1 MSHSLLL
8 NWAIMAVSLANTVLL
23 TWLGLTVLLNAEKR
37 TWGARIAGS
46 GLLLG
51 GLFFISHSIIL
62 GYGFIYPTLGLN
74 FWWQTGWMLVV
85 ALPIVWYIMMLW
97 YAGYWDNRQAPLH
110 LRHRPRFAVAIIIAI
125 FTFLSSIFANPLPS
139 FTSYAVTGLR
149 QTPEMFNIPLIV
161 ISYSVYILYCISQSL
176 DTLRNPGPSQRV
188 MGELARQRARP
199 WLMATTLTLLLVSM
213 LVPWSMFW
221 IVQHSQNLTEFFQQ
235 TDTIAIFDFVIA
247 LLIGIAVSLLGQ
259 AIVAYEIFTGKAL
272 PRRGFLRHWRQVI
285 ILAWGYG
292 GLVAFSLVASIQPIY
307 GLLLTTLLMTFFF
320 ALLSWRSYTERER
333 YIDNLR
339 PFLGGQKLFDQLLT
353 RSSSNTTELDVQTPF
368 NALCTEVLG
377 VRVAYLVALGPLAP
391 LVGPPLTYPEKRP
404 FNLSG
409 LHELTADFT
418 SPEPMALQINP
429 AAFANASWCVP
440 LWSERGLSGVLLL
453 GEKGDGG
460 LYTQEEIEIAQA
472 SGERLIDTRASAEL
486 AQRLMT
492 LQRQRLAESQLLDQR
507 ARRVLHDDVLQ
518 QLHTAMLKLVA
529 ERSKPNGG
537 TSEAVELLADVHG
550 QISNLLR
557 DMPTTTLPE
566 IAKLGLIGALRNLI
580 DEEMGGAFESIKW
593 KIDLDAERYAQEIS
607 PLTAEVLYYATRE
620 AVRNAARHG
629 RAEGIAQPLHLT
641 IRFLW
646 EEGLKIQVEDDG
658 IGVSTERTISSGSG
672 QGLALHS
679 TMMAVVGGELAVESE
694 PGEYT
699 KVSLI
704 LPQGL

>member
-1 MSHSLLL
+1 MSSSGIL
-8 NWAIMAVSLANTVLL
+8 NWAMMAVSLANTVLL

-37 TWGARIAGS
+37 TWGARIAAS

-51 GLFFISHSIIL
+51 ALFFISHSIIL
-62 GYGFIYPTLGLN
+62 GYGFGNPNIGLN
-74 FWWQTGWMLVV
+74 FWWQTGWLLVV
-85 ALPIVWYIMMLW
+85 ALPIVWYMMMLW
-97 YAGYWDNRQAPLH
+97 YAGYWEQREAILYV
-110 LRHRPRFAVAIIIAI
+110 RHRFRFIFGILTAIV
-125 FTFLSSIFANPLPS
+125 TLVVSLSANPLPS
-139 FTSYAVTGLR
+139 FTTYRSSGLK
-149 QTPEMFNIPLIV
+149 QTPELYGVPIIV
-161 ISYSVYILYCISQSL
+161 FVYSFYILYCMGQSL
-176 DTLRNPGPSQRV
+176 DTLRNPGPSNRV
-188 MGELARQRARP
+188 MGELARERARP
-199 WLMATTLTLLLVSM
+199 WLIATSIALLLVSL
-213 LVPWSMFW
+213 LVPWSMLW
-221 IVQHSQNLTEFFQQ
+221 IVNHTQTMTDFFQQ
-235 TDTIAIFDFVIA
+235 TDTIAWFDFIIA

-272 PRRGFLRHWRQVI
+272 PRRGFMRHWRQVI
-285 ILAWGYG
+285 FLAWGYG
-292 GLVAFSLVASIQPIY
+292 LLVGYGLVASIRPIY
-307 GLLLTTLLMTFFF
+307 SLLLTAVLMTFFF

-339 PFLGGQKLFDQLLT
+339 PFISGQKLFDHLLT
-353 RSSSNTTELDVQTPF
+353 RGPSFPTEMDVQTPF
-368 NALCTEVLG
+368 NALCNEVLD
-377 VRVAYLVALGPLAP
+377 VRVACLVALGPLAP
-391 LVGPPLTYPEKRP
+391 LVGPPLTYPARQTI
-404 FNLSG
+404 NLSG
-409 LHELTADFT
+409 LHTLTTKFT

-429 AAFANASWCVP
+429 DEFSHAAWAVP

-453 GEKGDGG
+453 GEKHGGG
-460 LYTQEEIEIAQA
+460 LYTQEEIEIAQT

-507 ARRVLHDDVLQ
+507 ARRVLHDEVLQ

-529 ERSKPNGG
+529 EKSKPNGG

-566 IAKLGLIGALRNLI
+566 IAKLGLIGALRSLV

-593 KIDLDAERYAQEIS
+593 KIDLDAERLVQDIS

-629 RAEGIAQPLHLT
+629 RADGLARPLHLT

-646 EEGLKIQVEDDG
+646 DDGLKIQVEDDG
-658 IGVSTERTISSGSG
+658 VGVSTERTIDSNSG

-704 LPQGL
+704 LPQI